1 MITETTQSS
10 QAGFSV
16 TAGSKSEQDSQ
27 SIIMNLR
34 LDSTTDMTPDYLA
47 RANILIDPLGRVR
60 VGKNSARLSSTGDR
74 VRFHKLRAWAD
85 CIVVG
90 GETLRSEP
98 YDKSALPVIVFSRS
112 KRVISDWQ
120 VEFLEISK
128 KYGSKIL
135 VEAGPNLLGQLIDA
149 RVIEQIHLTRTNRQ
163 SDDIESPVFDLSQI
177 KDWKVI
183 SVENDEENVFE
194 VYRRD

>member
-1 MITETTQSS
+1 
-10 QAGFSV
+10 
-16 TAGSKSEQDSQ
+16 
-27 SIIMNLR
+27 MNLR
-34 LDSTTDMTPDYLA
+34 LDSTTDMTPDFQA

-60 VGKNSARLSSTGDR
+60 AGKNSARLSSMGDR
-74 VRFHKLRAWAD
+74 MRFHRLRAWAD

-135 VEAGPNLLGQLIDA
+135 IEAGPDLLGQLLDA

-163 SDDIESPVFDLSQI
+163 SDDIESPVFDLSRI
-177 KDWKVI
+177 DDWKVT
-183 SVENDEENVFE
+183 SVENDEENVFQ

>member
-1 MITETTQSS
+1 
-10 QAGFSV
+10 
-16 TAGSKSEQDSQ
+16 
-27 SIIMNLR
+27 
-34 LDSTTDMTPDYLA
+34 
-47 RANILIDPLGRVR
+47 
-60 VGKNSARLSSTGDR
+60 
-74 VRFHKLRAWAD
+74 
-85 CIVVG
+85 
-90 GETLRSEP
+90 
-98 YDKSALPVIVFSRS
+98 LPVIVFSRS

-135 VEAGPNLLGQLIDA
+135 IEAGPDLLGQLIDA
-149 RVIEQIHLTRTNRQ
+149 SVIQQIHLTRTNRQ

-183 SVENDEENVFE
+183 SVENDEENAFE